1 MRILITNAGKIV
13 LEDLEDLQE
22 SSPKTMNIIRHR
34 NLTISHYDPM
44 KNKRIP
50 FQNNITISS
59 LNDNN
64 LYNTTNIFQNRRKM
78 ILNSDI
84 NTNNFLDNINN
95 NNNSIDIKE
104 VKPLKLGKNKITFPK
119 DFADKYD
126 NDTNK
131 SIGNIISSNENF
143 IPFLS
148 NSSNNNISSSN
159 INNTHNSKLHSFK
172 EIIPES
178 SINTMKKLIVN
189 NRKEKEKHTRIDENN
204 FRSSYEIQTDLEKF
218 NDVINYPKINGNKTG
233 LIKYLNIK
241 KNLNPNYLKEIVES
255 DSIHIGRVNKMCKIL
270 FHSEEQSN
278 LLNNIIKQKIKTK
291 NNSIQRDSQMKLDQM
306 KKDIDSIKIKLDKYK
321 HRVNDKEKY
330 REMFNDMVLHY
341 WSKYDFDKLNK
352 KGMPRNK
359 YMASFFE
366 DSIKV
371 NGSND
376 DMKILPNISNN
387 K

>member
-148 NSSNNNISSSN
+148 NSSNKIFLLV
-159 INNTHNSKLHSFK
+159 I
-172 EIIPES
+172 
-178 SINTMKKLIVN
+178 LI
-189 NRKEKEKHTRIDENN
+189 
-204 FRSSYEIQTDLEKF
+204 L
-218 NDVINYPKINGNKTG
+218 
-233 LIKYLNIK
+233 
-241 KNLNPNYLKEIVES
+241 
-255 DSIHIGRVNKMCKIL
+255 
-270 FHSEEQSN
+270 
-278 LLNNIIKQKIKTK
+278 
-291 NNSIQRDSQMKLDQM
+291 
-306 KKDIDSIKIKLDKYK
+306 
-321 HRVNDKEKY
+321 
-330 REMFNDMVLHY
+330 
-341 WSKYDFDKLNK
+341 
-352 KGMPRNK
+352 
-359 YMASFFE
+359 
-366 DSIKV
+366 
-371 NGSND
+371 
-376 DMKILPNISNN
+376 
-387 K
+387 